1 MQKVKTILKN
11 EEGSIIVISIMIL
24 ALLTVI
30 GISATRT
37 STVET
42 QISTNDFL
50 NFYAAESGWQV
61 SANWLD
67 SQYPLSTID
76 RGLDM
81 TGGVVD
87 FTNPKYNTPDSFQ
100 LAANKSFS
108 VRLRFTGAYIVPGYS
123 TEFKRY
129 RYEIDSD
136 GIGPLN
142 SQAQVGVTARKIEY
156 VGGY

>member
-50 NFYAAESGWQV
+50 NKIAFYAAESGWQA
-61 SANWLD
+61 SRWL
-67 SQYPLSTID
+67 S
-76 RGLDM
+76 G
-81 TGGVVD
+81 
-87 FTNPKYNTPDSFQ
+87 
-100 LAANKSFS
+100 S
-108 VRLRFTGAYIVPGYS
+108 VQAVP
-123 TEFKRY
+123 
-129 RYEIDSD
+129 
-136 GIGPLN
+136 PW
-142 SQAQVGVTARKIEY
+142 
-156 VGGY
+156 